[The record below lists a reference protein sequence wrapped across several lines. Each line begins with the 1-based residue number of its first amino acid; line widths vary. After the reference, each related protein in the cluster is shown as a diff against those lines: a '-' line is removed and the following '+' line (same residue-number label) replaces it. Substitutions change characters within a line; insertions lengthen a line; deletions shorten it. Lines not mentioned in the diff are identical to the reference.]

1 MFSFGTLFFKI
12 CTERFIPMADI
23 FCRIVKGIAEVSGT
37 TFLHTG
43 MTVIQLT
50 GLVCGWRHPSI
61 GQYFICWSLV
71 TNTFE
76 ELDIK
81 PAIDDLL
88 KMLEGKLQI
97 IKKICEENNGEVC
110 FEIVSIFERDNL
122 PAIYFEKRFLSI
134 VNYLDAVIDID
145 MYLN

>member
-1 MFSFGTLFFKI
+1 MVYIEMNLFFDNDFDVYKI
-12 CTERFIPMADI
+12 EKELNI
-23 FCRIVKGIAEVSGT
+23 K
-37 TFLHTG
+37 
-43 MTVIQLT
+43 
-50 GLVCGWRHPSI
+50 PSDCKRRNETRMSPFDKNKHLEA
-61 GQYFICWSLV
+61 YWSLV

-134 VNYLDAVIDID
+134 VNYLDAGIDID
-145 MYLN
+145 MDLN

>member
-1 MFSFGTLFFKI
+1 MNLFFDNDFDVYKI
-12 CTERFIPMADI
+12 EKELNI
-23 FCRIVKGIAEVSGT
+23 K
-37 TFLHTG
+37 
-43 MTVIQLT
+43 
-50 GLVCGWRHPSI
+50 PSDCKRRNETRMSPFDKNKHLEA
-61 GQYFICWSLV
+61 YWSLV

-110 FEIVSIFERDNL
+110 FEIVSIFER
-122 PAIYFEKRFLSI
+122 
-134 VNYLDAVIDID
+134 
-145 MYLN
+145 

>member
-1 MFSFGTLFFKI
+1 MVYIEMNLFFDNDFDVYKI
-12 CTERFIPMADI
+12 EKELNI
-23 FCRIVKGIAEVSGT
+23 K
-37 TFLHTG
+37 
-43 MTVIQLT
+43 
-50 GLVCGWRHPSI
+50 PSDCKRRNETRMSPFDKNKHLEA
-61 GQYFICWSLV
+61 YWSLV

-81 PAIDDLL
+81 
-88 KMLEGKLQI
+88 
-97 IKKICEENNGEVC
+97 CEENNGEVC

>member
-1 MFSFGTLFFKI
+1 MVYIEMNLFFDNDFDVYKI
-12 CTERFIPMADI
+12 EKELNI
-23 FCRIVKGIAEVSGT
+23 K
-37 TFLHTG
+37 
-43 MTVIQLT
+43 
-50 GLVCGWRHPSI
+50 PSDCKRRNETRMSPFDKNKHLEA
-61 GQYFICWSLV
+61 YWSLV

-97 IKKICEENNGEVC
+97 IKKIC
-110 FEIVSIFERDNL
+110 
-122 PAIYFEKRFLSI
+122 AIYFEKRFLSI

>member
-1 MFSFGTLFFKI
+1 MNLFFDNDFDVYKI
-12 CTERFIPMADI
+12 APFDKNNHLEAD
-23 FCRIVKGIAEVSGT
+23 
-37 TFLHTG
+37 
-43 MTVIQLT
+43 
-50 GLVCGWRHPSI
+50 
-61 GQYFICWSLV
+61 WSVV

-110 FEIVSIFERDNL
+110 CDIV
-122 PAIYFEKRFLSI
+122 
-134 VNYLDAVIDID
+134 
-145 MYLN
+145 

>member
-1 MFSFGTLFFKI
+1 MNLFFDNDFDVYKI
-12 CTERFIPMADI
+12 EKELNI
-23 FCRIVKGIAEVSGT
+23 K
-37 TFLHTG
+37 
-43 MTVIQLT
+43 
-50 GLVCGWRHPSI
+50 PSDCKRRNETRMSPFDKNKHLEA
-61 GQYFICWSLV
+61 YWSLV

-76 ELDIK
+76 ELD
-81 PAIDDLL
+81 
-88 KMLEGKLQI
+88 MLEGKLQI

-145 MYLN
+145 MYLILNFISNFRLSA

>member
-1 MFSFGTLFFKI
+1 MNLFFDNDFDVYKI
-12 CTERFIPMADI
+12 EKELNI
-23 FCRIVKGIAEVSGT
+23 K
-37 TFLHTG
+37 
-43 MTVIQLT
+43 
-50 GLVCGWRHPSI
+50 PSDCKRRNETRMSPFDKNKHLEA
-61 GQYFICWSLV
+61 YWSLV

-97 IKKICEENNGEVC
+97 I
-110 FEIVSIFERDNL
+110 SIFERDNL

>member
-1 MFSFGTLFFKI
+1 MVYIEMNLFFDNDFDVYKI
-12 CTERFIPMADI
+12 EKELNI
-23 FCRIVKGIAEVSGT
+23 K
-37 TFLHTG
+37 
-43 MTVIQLT
+43 
-50 GLVCGWRHPSI
+50 PSD
-61 GQYFICWSLV
+61 CKRRNETRMS
-71 TNTFE
+71 
-76 ELDIK
+76 
-81 PAIDDLL
+81 PAIDYLL

>member
-1 MFSFGTLFFKI
+1 MSHLTSFGCVLCRYNRRRFFGEKWVYIEMNLFFDNDFDVYKI
-12 CTERFIPMADI
+12 E
-23 FCRIVKGIAEVSGT
+23 K
-37 TFLHTG
+37 
-43 MTVIQLT
+43 
-50 GLVCGWRHPSI
+50 
-61 GQYFICWSLV
+61 
-71 TNTFE
+71 

-81 PAIDDLL
+81 PAIEDLL

>member
-1 MFSFGTLFFKI
+1 MNLFFDNDFDVYKI
-12 CTERFIPMADI
+12 EKILNI
-23 FCRIVKGIAEVSGT
+23 K
-37 TFLHTG
+37 
-43 MTVIQLT
+43 
-50 GLVCGWRHPSI
+50 PSACKRKNEMRRSPFDKNKHLD
-61 GQYFICWSLV
+61 GYWSLV

-97 IKKICEENNGEVC
+97 IKEICEENDGEVC
-110 FEIVSIFERDNL
+110 FEIVPIFERDNL
-122 PAIYFEKRFLSI
+122 PAIYFEKRFLNI